1 MLTVAIFFDYH
12 ISDKCFF
19 IDTKTEKGG
28 GKTMKKFRGIRGLVV
43 LSSMLVLM
51 TACSGG
57 EAKKEEKK
65 EAKAQTSKVELR
77 IENGS
82 YIVPDGKKVDDTN
95 GFLALDIKIKNKSKD
110 ELAVS
115 SSDFALYDEE
125 GKKVSSERIYDSN
138 NNFKVMGSESLS
150 EDKSFTEPLVFEVKK
165 DAKYDL
171 HYKPSSFSED
181 GKDEGVELSLNTK
194 DYQDES
200 KAVQALT
207 DQYVT
212 KVFYGSDEVSE
223 ENKKAAGK
231 LELANDIEQER
242 KTFREEGINA
252 LKDVFS
258 NYEPSTAELE
268 KVIDQI
274 QKTNTEKGKV
284 TYNFKE
290 FFPESAVIYVRPE
303 MVLLD
308 DVDTKAIVEK
318 FVEENK
324 GKYTDYTSVRRDAEK
339 FLLQELPAKI
349 NETPVNTDENMNGEG
364 YQVKL
369 EKKDG
374 KWEINSANESRNYYF
389 KSMKETFRGGLND

>member
-1 MLTVAIFFDYH
+1 
-12 ISDKCFF
+12 
-19 IDTKTEKGG
+19 
-28 GKTMKKFRGIRGLVV
+28 MKKFRGIRGLVV
-43 LSSMLVLM
+43 LGSMLVLM

-77 IENGS
+77 VENGS

-171 HYKPSSFSED
+171 HYEPSSFSED
-181 GKDEGVELSLNTK
+181 GKDKGVELSLNTK